1 MIMSSKKVNT
11 DEYDTF
17 ECVNAENL
25 RFRNCF
31 INRYIRKTPRLK
43 YNCGRCGK
51 LGTYR
56 PRKSIC
62 GKLQAQG
69 LCNPDHIAAHGNPCF
84 RACRT

>member
-51 LGTYR
+51 TNRCRFKHEDVLQHNTFH
-56 PRKSIC
+56 KCQKC
-62 GKLQAQG
+62 GADNLI
-69 LCNPDHIAAHGNPCF
+69 PITVHYYY
-84 RACRT
+84 